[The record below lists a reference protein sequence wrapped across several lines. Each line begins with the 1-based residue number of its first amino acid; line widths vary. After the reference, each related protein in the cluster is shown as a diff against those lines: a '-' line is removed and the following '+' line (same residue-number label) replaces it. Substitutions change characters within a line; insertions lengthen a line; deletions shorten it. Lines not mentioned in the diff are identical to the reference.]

1 MVEVNVT
8 INGIILYCDE
18 SCSDLQIGNGYSIK
32 KVSFDEVPFKKKIT
46 AGDGNLAINY
56 IGSRIFTNDG
66 IYFMCLQKEDIYQI
80 PEPDIIQ
87 GVTLTGRDL
96 MCEEQIEQYKE
107 KEMEFINRMFSLLH
121 LYKAGNIG
129 PKEIFLE
136 HRYTVMGLFNN
147 NQKQTSD
154 NVSRNIVDNRV
165 LILSPDEVINCNSFL
180 QDYSGREFD
189 LLKNCI
195 NEFTWGLEQI
205 DIPTGF
211 EQYTTTLEMLLL
223 ATNQQGK
230 KEVLSKRVAVLL
242 ENDAIK
248 IKSLYDKIKD
258 FYRYRSESL
267 HEGDGRNITKTEL
280 IELEEVVRSI
290 LVKYLEFCKIAI
302 QRKMQITWD
311 EVKAENI
318 NALKIAVGNA
328 ITAGV
333 LPA

>member
-87 GVTLTGRDL
+87 GVTLTDRDL